1 MMSWWE
7 RWSRRLIGLVA
18 LCALVL
24 VVWFAYTNGRWQP
37 VGEVSANQGGIVIQN
52 FDSDGNPMSFEYE
65 EPPSRVIV
73 TYPGATEL
81 LIDLG
86 LENRIV
92 GTVEPY
98 GEEPE

>member
-37 VGEVSANQGGIVIQN
+37 VGEVSANQAVLLFKTLTVTEIQ
-52 FDSDGNPMSFEYE
+52 
-65 EPPSRVIV
+65 
-73 TYPGATEL
+73 
-81 LIDLG
+81 
-86 LENRIV
+86 
-92 GTVEPY
+92 
-98 GEEPE
+98 